1 MTDINHTTGKDV
13 KAKKA
18 QAVTAL
24 LIAMFFW
31 GTSAVFLRTTALT
44 LAPENALALRY
55 MILVPLLAIGLII
68 TGQWRIA
75 RADLPRLIV
84 TALAGMFGSAWF
96 TMQGFARVAAGLGTV
111 VQMVEPIIIA
121 FLAFALIGEP
131 LSKRLWAGLGISIA
145 GGIVLFWPDLS
156 AAAQQPVDPWGIAAL
171 LSASTCWAI
180 YTIGAKPLLS
190 RYSGFIITAWSTL
203 IAAPLVFL
211 LTSKS
216 YGELLSTTPS
226 TSWLEILYLA
236 VFNSIMGNVLW
247 TYGTRHLPGASVGS
261 FLYLMPVFAVVAGFL
276 WLGEPITPYLVAG
289 GLIVLAGVA
298 LAQSRSKVH

>member
-1 MTDINHTTGKDV
+1 MTGISQTTDKETEG
-13 KAKKA
+13 KKA

-44 LAPENALALRY
+44 LTPENALALRY
-55 MILVPLLAIGLII
+55 IVLVPLLGLGLIM
-68 TGQWRIA
+68 TGQWRVA
-75 RADLPRLIV
+75 QADLPRLIV

-111 VQMVEPIIIA
+111 IQMAEPIIIA
-121 FLAFALIGEP
+121 FLAFVLIGEP
-131 LSKRLWAGLGISIA
+131 PTKRLWFGLAISIA

-156 AAAQQPVDPWGIAAL
+156 AAAKHPVDLWGVMAL
-171 LSASTCWAI
+171 LSASACWAI
-180 YTIGAKPLLS
+180 YTIGAKPLLP
-190 RYSGFIITAWSTL
+190 RYSGFTITAWSTL

-211 LTSKS
+211 MASKP
-216 YGELLSTTPS
+216 YGELLRTTPS

-236 VFNSIMGNVLW
+236 VCNSIIGNVLW

-261 FLYLMPVFAVVAGFL
+261 FLYLMPVIAVVAGFL
-276 WLGEPITPYLVAG
+276 WLGEPITAYLVTG

-298 LAQSRSKVH
+298 LAQSSSKIH